1 MNKGFG
7 RPRPLPGQRG
17 YKKQRESER
26 LDVQAKQI
34 EDRLIKLR
42 ARMKMQK
49 DTGTSIREIEKK
61 TRQNVYRSHTQHSHE
76 NWRMGFF

>member
-26 LDVQAKQI
+26 LDVQAKHM

-49 DTGTSIREIEKK
+49 DTGTSIREI
-61 TRQNVYRSHTQHSHE
+61 
-76 NWRMGFF
+76 